1 MPKGSGTGEPTY
13 KKPQTMLLQS
23 LLFAFEVTLPI
34 SIIIV
39 LGIVL
44 KRINWINEEFAIIG
58 SRLVFNLTL
67 PCLLFVNIANTELAV
82 EVPVLLLGFAAIAS
96 TIVFLLFNWFAL
108 GIAQKE
114 ARGAFTQG
122 ACRGNMAIIGLAL
135 SVNAFGES
143 ALALASM
150 YLAAIAILYNVY
162 SIITLYY
169 HQSASVSMKLIIQS
183 VLTNPLAIAIVLAMV
198 VALIPISLPALVFE
212 TGQYLAQMTLPLAL
226 LCVGASIRWQEF
238 HSSPLL
244 YIAIASKI
252 VFIPLFVTVAGYACG
267 LRGDELGVLYMMMAA
282 PTAAAAY
289 PMVRSIGGDHHLTAA
304 IIAGSTLLSMLT
316 STVGL
321 FLLRYLQW
329 L

>member
-1 MPKGSGTGEPTY
+1 
-13 KKPQTMLLQS
+13 MLLQS

-58 SRLVFNLTL
+58 SRLVFNVTL
-67 PCLLFVNIANTELAV
+67 PCLLFVNIAHTELAV
-82 EVPVLLLGFAAIAS
+82 EVPVFLLGFAAIAS
-96 TIVFLLFNWFAL
+96 TVVFLLFNWLAL
-108 GIAQKE
+108 GITQQG
-114 ARGAFTQG
+114 ARGAFAQG

-169 HQSASVSMKLIIQS
+169 HQSGTVSVKLVIQS

-198 VALIPISLPALVFE
+198 VALIPITLPALVFE

-238 HSSPLL
+238 HSSSLL
-244 YIAIASKI
+244 YLAIASKI
-252 VFIPLFVTVAGYACG
+252 VLIPLVVTVTGYACG
-267 LRGDELGVLYMMMAA
+267 LRNDELGVLYMMMAA

-316 STVGL
+316 STAGL
-321 FLLRYLQW
+321 FLLHYLQW
-329 L
+329 V